1 MSQLCVLSVIM
12 NSEIDIL
19 SKSEFIPN
27 NGKMYRH
34 TILPILLTNIALLI
48 QNFDNNNFISM
59 YELADQGGISEFS
72 PVSVFSV
79 FLFFLHR
86 FHWVWQKNSTEI
98 YLD

>member
-1 MSQLCVLSVIM
+1 
-12 NSEIDIL
+12 
-19 SKSEFIPN
+19 
-27 NGKMYRH
+27 MYRH
-34 TILPILLTNIALLI
+34 TILPILLTNVALLI